1 MTGDFKRPYLLR
13 ISQKLTKRYGS
24 NHCYPWSVADP
35 DQAFVGISQIGG
47 RQNVF
52 TCLIPLVCC
61 NSRWVSHK
69 RGYLL

>member
-35 DQAFVGISQIGG
+35 DQAFVGDQSNRGA
-47 RQNVF
+47 
-52 TCLIPLVCC
+52 P
-61 NSRWVSHK
+61 K
-69 RGYLL
+69 RLHLFNTPGLL